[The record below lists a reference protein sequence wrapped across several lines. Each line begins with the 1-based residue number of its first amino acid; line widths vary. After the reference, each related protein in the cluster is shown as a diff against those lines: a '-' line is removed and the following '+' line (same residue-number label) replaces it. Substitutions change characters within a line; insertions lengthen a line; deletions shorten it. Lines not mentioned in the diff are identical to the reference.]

1 MNRTPEL
8 LAPVGGWEQLKA
20 AVNNGADAVYIGG
33 SVFNARMKA
42 DNFRGDDMKAAID
55 YCHERGVK
63 VYVTL
68 NTLIKDTELA
78 KAFAY
83 AAELHAQ
90 GADGLIIQD
99 MGIAR
104 MIHKSLPDMPMHL
117 STQGTVYN
125 KWAADLAK
133 EMGFCRIVPAR
144 ELTLDEIRQMTG
156 ACHELDVEVEVFVHG
171 ALCMCYSGQ
180 CQMSRLLGAGGGSKN
195 GKGLSSGRSQDGL
208 PSGRSGNRGLC
219 AQPCRLLYSDD
230 SGRSSYA
237 LSPKDLCLIE
247 EIPALAMAGV
257 DSFKIEGRLKS
268 PEYVA
273 VVTRI
278 YRKYLDLYER
288 LAACGRADAYAVD
301 SEDKKTLRQI
311 FNRGD
316 FTKGYLYGNPGED
329 ILSGSSPKNQ
339 GLFAGCVVGLQDV
352 KKDRARTLIDV
363 DTRGAEC
370 DPIALG
376 DGVELPL
383 TDNVVTYVK
392 DLGKGIVRIGDFKGA
407 VEIGDEVRKVT
418 DRGLIDRALG
428 ENAEGKEVDGRAVLP
443 ANRVDMRLVAA
454 EGAVPRLQM
463 RAGGTTVVV
472 RGEEILEQAL
482 NRPADPER
490 LSAQLAKLG
499 GTPFEAGRIDVD
511 IDGSPMIPISVVNG
525 LRRRAVEELLAVR
538 RQVNRET
545 LTEEEIAAA
554 IEETKSRM
562 EEERGTDG
570 ADQVP
575 GVSLD
580 RTKLVPLE
588 LFMQGDREDAIPYIL
603 NVSKGNLDRYIEEH
617 FDDICQRVKDCGIAT
632 GNLGW
637 IRRFQSAGVKV
648 YGDYGLNVMNR
659 QAAEAFAEAGVQM
672 IAWSDEMSEDGRHV
686 MVSSESRLE
695 RQPKILERIPLMI
708 TEHPLETEILTDR
721 KNEQHKVVQWYSK
734 DKYLIF

>member
-8 LAPVGGWEQLKA
+8 LAPVGGWEQLRA

-125 KWAADLAK
+125 KWAAGIAK

-144 ELTLDEIRQMTG
+144 ELTLDEIRQMTS

-180 CQMSRLLGAGGGSKN
+180 CQMSRLLGAGGRSKN
-195 GKGLSSGRSQDGL
+195 GKGLPSGRSQDGL

-278 YRKYLDLYER
+278 YRKYLDKYEQ
-288 LAACGRADAYAVD
+288 LAACGREDAYAVD
-301 SEDKKTLRQI
+301 PEDMKMLRQI

-316 FTKGYLYGNPGED
+316 FTKGYLYGNPGEE

-339 GLFAGCVVGLQDV
+339 GLFAGRVVGLQDV

-418 DRGLIDRALG
+418 DRALG

-463 RAGGTTVVV
+463 RAGGATVVV

-511 IDGSPMIPISVVNG
+511 IDGSPMIPISVING

-538 RQVNRET
+538 RQVNRDA

-562 EEERGTDG
+562 EEGGNLGRIR
-570 ADQVP
+570 
-575 GVSLD
+575 LI
-580 RTKLVPLE
+580 PLE

-603 NVSKGNLDRYIEEH
+603 NVSKGNLDRYIEDH
-617 FDDICQRVKDCGIAT
+617 FEDICQQVKDSGIAT

-637 IRRFQSAGVKV
+637 IRRFQSEGVKV
-648 YGDYGLNVMNR
+648 YGDYGLNAMNR

-672 IAWSDEMSEDGRHV
+672 IAWSDEMSEDRRHV
-686 MVSSESRLE
+686 MASSAGQLE